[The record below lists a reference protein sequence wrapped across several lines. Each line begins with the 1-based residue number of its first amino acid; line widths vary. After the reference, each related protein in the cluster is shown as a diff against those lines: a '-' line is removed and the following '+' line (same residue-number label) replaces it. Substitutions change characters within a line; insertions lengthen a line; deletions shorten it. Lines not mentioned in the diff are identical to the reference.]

1 MCLNFDVAT
10 EVSSG
15 GNLLLQVTVTV
26 TLRDSIG
33 SGLMAGFD
41 ELLGKVQAYVTVAAT
56 ADFDAFATKATDEV
70 QASSPY

>member
-1 MCLNFDVAT
+1 MCLNFNVAT

-15 GNLLLQVTVTV
+15 ENLLLQVIV

-33 SGLMAGFD
+33 SGLMSGFD

-56 ADFDAFATKATDEV
+56 ADFDAFATMAIDEV

>member
-1 MCLNFDVAT
+1 MCPNFNVAT

-15 GNLLLQVTVTV
+15 ENLLLQVIV

-33 SGLMAGFD
+33 SGLMSGFD

-56 ADFDAFATKATDEV
+56 ADFDAFATMAIDEV

>member
-15 GNLLLQVTVTV
+15 ENLLLQVIV

-33 SGLMAGFD
+33 SGLMSGFD

-56 ADFDAFATKATDEV
+56 ADFDAFATMAIDEV

>member
-1 MCLNFDVAT
+1 MCLNFNVAT

-15 GNLLLQVTVTV
+15 ENLLLQVIV

-33 SGLMAGFD
+33 SGLMSGFD

-56 ADFDAFATKATDEV
+56 ADFDAFATMATDGV